1 MYLLDSN
8 IVVLYLKG
16 SFSKTEMMLL
26 DNIVDTNPIVSV
38 ITSMEV
44 LGYPF
49 TNPQEQ
55 IITEQFIL
63 GSKVIE
69 VNQNIVDTTIDI
81 RRNNKI
87 KLPDAIIAATAIAF
101 NLTLVTMNQKDFRS
115 ISNVT
120 AVLPSML

>member
-1 MYLLDSN
+1 MLDSN

>member
-1 MYLLDSN
+1 
-8 IVVLYLKG
+8 
-16 SFSKTEMMLL
+16 MMLL

>member
-16 SFSKTEMMLL
+16 SFSKTEMILL

-69 VNQNIVDTTIDI
+69 INQNIVDTTIDI

-87 KLPDAIIAATAIAF
+87 KLPDAIIAATSIVLH
-101 NLTLVTMNQKDFRS
+101 LTLVTMNQKDFRS